1 MGKSK
6 NFAEASIY
14 LAVKIMK
21 VPEQYLSRQAEI
33 TALFLKLMNK
43 HLDDFMAGDV
53 EEMFQ
58 LKDIARLMYLHPVHV
73 TNVIKLYTG
82 YHPCH
87 FYELRILEEAKKLL
101 ADSRLTISGVAS
113 RLTYDK
119 SNFTKFFKQYAGK
132 TPTAYRQELN

>member
-1 MGKSK
+1 
-6 NFAEASIY
+6 
-14 LAVKIMK
+14 MK
-21 VPEQYLSRQAEI
+21 VPAQYLSRQAEI

-43 HLDDFMAGDV
+43 HLDDFMAGHV
-53 EEMFQ
+53 EEMLH
-58 LKDIARLMYLHPVHV
+58 LKDIARLMYLHPVHI

-101 ADSRLTISGVAS
+101 ADRQLTISGVAS

-119 SNFTKFFKQYAGK
+119 SNFTKFFKQYEGK
-132 TPTAYRQELN
+132 TPTAYRQELK

>member
-1 MGKSK
+1 
-6 NFAEASIY
+6 
-14 LAVKIMK
+14 MK
-21 VPEQYLSRQAEI
+21 VPAQYLSRQAEI

-43 HLDDFMAGDV
+43 HLDDFMAGHV
-53 EEMFQ
+53 EEMLH
-58 LKDIARLMYLHPVHV
+58 LKDIARLMYLHPVHI

-101 ADSRLTISGVAS
+101 ADRQLTISGVAS

-119 SNFTKFFKQYAGK
+119 SNFTKFFKQYEGK
-132 TPTAYRQELN
+132 TPTAYRQELE